1 MSICIQ
7 NSHPVLL
14 IFGSPHHSSCGKR
27 ATACQKRPALRI
39 LGPDVGAASCV
50 CVCVC
55 VRVHLCVWRRLYPH
69 LHVWLNVHVC
79 EQLKEEYVHVC
90 KFMTDT
96 VYVKH
101 IEVCEWVHNYFS
113 LSIFVFEWICPCV
126 SVSMDGSKSLSM
138 FIWVNVYFVDVC
150 ELVCV

>member
-39 LGPDVGAASCV
+39 LGPDVGAASSVCV

-55 VRVHLCVWRRLYPH
+55 ACAPMCV
-69 LHVWLNVHVC
+69 
-79 EQLKEEYVHVC
+79 KEIVPTFACV
-90 KFMTDT
+90 
-96 VYVKH
+96 
-101 IEVCEWVHNYFS
+101 IECAC
-113 LSIFVFEWICPCV
+113 L
-126 SVSMDGSKSLSM
+126 
-138 FIWVNVYFVDVC
+138 
-150 ELVCV
+150 